1 MILFGVTWGICSMN
15 KNHLKILK
23 KLAASKNYGQGPD
36 HALQVSKLS
45 LKIYDELVRL
55 KLLNDNPED
64 RVILEAAAIL
74 HDIGHPQE
82 PHHEV
87 GFDFLAEEIPKLTTD
102 APISNAALSTLLTS
116 VLWHNERNYLKRGS
130 IEIID
135 RSRSEKIAAIIRIA
149 DGLDLIS
156 QPPIENVNLALENHC
171 LRFIVASK
179 HSIYLQIAQAQE
191 KSDLMK
197 SAFALQDI
205 IFEHSVKRTDL

>member
-1 MILFGVTWGICSMN
+1 MN
-15 KNHLKILK
+15 KNHLKLLK
-23 KLAASKNYGQGPD
+23 DLAKSKNYGQGPE
-36 HALQVSKLS
+36 HAFQVSKLS

-55 KLLNDNPED
+55 KLMNDNPED
-64 RVILEAAAIL
+64 RVILEAAAVL
-74 HDIGHPQE
+74 HDVGHPQE

-87 GFDFLAEEIPKLTTD
+87 GFDFLAEEIPKLTVD

-135 RSRSEKIAAIIRIA
+135 RNRSEKIAAIISVA
-149 DGLDLIS
+149 DGLDMVSL
-156 QPPIENVNLALENHC
+156 PPIETISLVLENQR
-171 LRFIVASK
+171 LRFIVVSK
-179 HSIYLQIAQAQE
+179 HPVSLHIAQAQE

-205 IFEHSVKRTDL
+205 IFEHSVKRTAL

>member
-1 MILFGVTWGICSMN
+1 MN
-15 KNHLKILK
+15 KNHLKILTN
-23 KLAASKNYGQGPD
+23 LAESRNYGQGAA

-55 KLLNDNPED
+55 KLINDNPED
-64 RVILEAAAIL
+64 RVILEAAAVL

-82 PHHEV
+82 PHHEA
-87 GFDFLAEEIPKLTTD
+87 GFDFLADEIPKLTSSE
-102 APISNAALSTLLTS
+102 PISKAALSTLLSS

-130 IEIID
+130 VEIID
-135 RSRSEKIAAIIRIA
+135 RNHTEKIAAIIRVA

-156 QPPIENVNLALENHC
+156 HPAIENIDLSLEGRR
-171 LRFIVASK
+171 LRFDVHSK
-179 HSIYLQIAQAQE
+179 DSVDLQIAQALS

-205 IFEHSVKRTDL
+205 VFQHSTKHHS

>member
-1 MILFGVTWGICSMN
+1 MN

-23 KLAASKNYGQGPD
+23 KLAVSKNYGQGPD

-64 RVILEAAAIL
+64 RVILEAAAVL
-74 HDIGHPQE
+74 HDVGHPQE

-87 GFDFLAEEIPKLTTD
+87 GFDFLAEEIPKLTAE

-130 IEIID
+130 VEILD
-135 RSRSEKIAAIIRIA
+135 RNRSEKVAAIIRVA
-149 DGLDLIS
+149 DGLDMPS
-156 QPPIENVNLALENHC
+156 QPPIETVSLTLVNQQ
-171 LRFIVASK
+171 LRFIIVSK
-179 HSIYLQIAQAQE
+179 HPVDLQIAQAKE

-197 SAFALQDI
+197 SAFFLEDI
-205 IFEHSVKRTDL
+205 IFKHSVKRTV

>member
-1 MILFGVTWGICSMN
+1 MN

-23 KLAASKNYGQGPD
+23 KLAVSKNYGQGPD

-64 RVILEAAAIL
+64 RVILEAAAVL
-74 HDIGHPQE
+74 HDVGHPQE

-87 GFDFLAEEIPKLTTD
+87 GFDFLAEEIPKLTAD
-102 APISNAALSTLLTS
+102 APISDAALSTLLTS

-130 IEIID
+130 VEILD
-135 RSRSEKIAAIIRIA
+135 RNRSEKVAAIIRVA
-149 DGLDLIS
+149 DGLDLPS
-156 QPPIENVNLALENHC
+156 QPPIETVNLRLENQR
-171 LRFIVASK
+171 LRFIIVSK
-179 HSIYLQIAQAQE
+179 RPVDLQIAQAKE

-197 SAFALQDI
+197 SAFVLQDI
-205 IFEHSVKRTDL
+205 IFEHSVKRTI

>member
-1 MILFGVTWGICSMN
+1 MN
-15 KNHLKILK
+15 KNHFKILK
-23 KLAASKNYGQGPD
+23 KLAVSKNYGQGPD

-64 RVILEAAAIL
+64 RVILEAAAVL
-74 HDIGHPQE
+74 HDVGHPQE

-87 GFDFLAEEIPKLTTD
+87 GFDFLAEEIPKLTAD

-130 IEIID
+130 VEILD
-135 RSRSEKIAAIIRIA
+135 RNRSEKVAAIIRVA
-149 DGLDLIS
+149 DGLDLPS
-156 QPPIENVNLALENHC
+156 QPPIETVNLRLENQR
-171 LRFIVASK
+171 LRFIIVSK
-179 HSIYLQIAQAQE
+179 RPVDLQIAQAKE

-197 SAFALQDI
+197 SAFVLQDI
-205 IFEHSVKRTDL
+205 IFEHSVKRTI

>member
-1 MILFGVTWGICSMN
+1 
-15 KNHLKILK
+15 
-23 KLAASKNYGQGPD
+23 
-36 HALQVSKLS
+36 
-45 LKIYDELVRL
+45 L

-135 RSRSEKIAAIIRIA
+135 RSRSKKIAAIIRIA

>member
-1 MILFGVTWGICSMN
+1 MN
-15 KNHLKILK
+15 KNHLNILK

-116 VLWHNERNYLKRGS
+116 VLWHNERKYLKRGS

>member
-1 MILFGVTWGICSMN
+1 MN
-15 KNHLKILK
+15 KNHLKILTN
-23 KLAASKNYGQGPD
+23 LAESRNYGQGAA

-55 KLLNDNPED
+55 KLINDNPED
-64 RVILEAAAIL
+64 RVILEAAAVL

-87 GFDFLAEEIPKLTTD
+87 GFDFLADEIPKLTSSE
-102 APISNAALSTLLTS
+102 PISKAALSTLLSS

-130 IEIID
+130 VEIID
-135 RSRSEKIAAIIRIA
+135 RNHTEKIAAIIRVA

-156 QPPIENVNLALENHC
+156 HPAIENIDLSLEGRR
-171 LRFIVASK
+171 LRFDVHSK
-179 HSIYLQIAQAQE
+179 DSVDLQIAEALS

-205 IFEHSVKRTDL
+205 VFQHSQKHHS